1 MKINVLFTE
10 IQAGI
15 AVLIILLMRPGMR
28 KLPKVYSYMLWLVV
42 FARLLVPVSF
52 ESRFSVMPSAVE
64 SGVWLE
70 ENFGWT
76 GMTDGG
82 EDADGIVK
90 NDAETDTEAVG
101 SGLTGG
107 GNVGIMGENSPVG
120 TGFPANGNNENAGM
134 AGADSSVNIS
144 HRDENLE
151 TGNDSIRHMTAQGT
165 DLSADSMMEGG
176 VKTDFAIEGDKG
188 IGKGDLPQSG
198 GNEVHGKRRLPTLW
212 ETVLLILWA
221 AGAAVI
227 LAYNGMALI
236 LVKRRINKAER
247 LRENIFIS
255 SQVKSP
261 FTMGV
266 VRPKIYLPSDLPEAE
281 QEYII
286 CHETVHIRRKDYL
299 VKNMAFLLTALH
311 WFNPFVWVAF
321 NYMGRD
327 MEMSCD
333 EKVIGE
339 MGEEIKKQ
347 YSQSLLNFAQGR
359 CPAAMTPI
367 TFGENSV
374 KQRVSNVL
382 TYKSASRWAA
392 VLGAVILFAA
402 AGMAFT
408 VRSNAGQ
415 DQQGSGSVSTT
426 DPETRISA
434 KSSSLA
440 VRDAGASPEI
450 IQAGFLLARK
460 SPYGALDCWARAF
473 TDRNGDMLYQLAAD
487 EEGFI
492 NWERVVQRGDGSFA
506 FGESSPWP
514 WEYDY
519 GILMSPEDS
528 TAEITFHMRT
538 SVPEIYVVREK
549 VRITESAGLYY
560 VDHED
565 TWDNYRIDTGQ
576 EYEEAY
582 GHDADNGY
590 AEMAVLYDDAFYR
603 AILTQL
609 LNGDNPGFYLKYT
622 DPVTAAKDLLH
633 LGAGEGEVT
642 EWHMVSAT
650 QLRSAGTEF
659 PEWASMPAPDWL
671 MASSAS
677 GVGSRVLV
685 TYTFAKDGS
694 QAEILMELK
703 EESQGIWGLAGGG
716 IREVYDMVW
725 EPEMM
730 EHGEGK
736 ADLSYVI
743 ELSNYGIYRLGA
755 HSGLTCLWAGDVGQ
769 EAVARF
775 SDNRLYLFQSLERA
789 EENSADGM
797 EVVFVYDLLTGELY
811 REHLAIPQDYQ
822 RIFPEVDLGVD
833 GGFVQIYGFGS
844 KAYTLPLENLQEPLW
859 NQKTFQQMSKEDKQ
873 AYGVDNRTYLL
884 NHPDTLVQLS
894 IRETERTSA
903 FIDLDGDGV
912 SEQVILSADPDE
924 KGQYWEYDSY
934 RLAVCADKGGMTE
947 SAVRGSGARVYND
960 IWAYSPDGEKII
972 LVLYEDGAS
981 GDPRTCLYGY
991 EEGELKALGEFHD
1004 DIRTCTM
1011 EDGVISGRER
1021 CDVIQTDAIHTSWR
1035 FGDSGKLE
1043 MVPQKVY
1050 DFVALN
1056 EIELLEELPVQN
1068 ILPPGEEGIYFG
1080 IRYFTISPQTVRFL
1094 QTDSTFSWIYVEAA
1108 DGSRGW
1114 FQMDGGKVKEL
1125 GKDSSEVFGGMYYG
1139 EGF

>member
-1 MKINVLFTE
+1 MGIKVLFSE
-10 IQAGI
+10 IQVGI
-15 AVLIILLMRPGMR
+15 AVLIFLLMRLGIR

-52 ESRFSVMPSAVE
+52 ESRFSVVPSVVE
-64 SGVWLE
+64 SEVWLE
-70 ENFGWT
+70 ESFSWA
-76 GMTDGG
+76 GMTDEG
-82 EDADGIVK
+82 EGAGGIVN
-90 NDAETDTEAVG
+90 NDKGTD
-101 SGLTGG
+101 
-107 GNVGIMGENSPVG
+107 
-120 TGFPANGNNENAGM
+120 FPANGNNENAGM
-134 AGADSSVNIS
+134 AGEDFSVS
-144 HRDENLE
+144 TGHRDKDLE
-151 TGNDSIRHMTAQGT
+151 TGNDGIGNMAAQGT
-165 DLSADSMMEGG
+165 DISASLMTGNSAEA
-176 VKTDFAIEGDKG
+176 DFSLGGDKD
-188 IGKGDLPQSG
+188 IGEGDLPQSDG
-198 GNEVHGKRRLPTLW
+198 METHGKWQLSAIR
-212 ETVLLILWA
+212 EMVLLILWA
-221 AGAAVI
+221 AGAVTV

-247 LRENIFIS
+247 LRDNVYIS

-261 FTMGV
+261 FTLGMIH
-266 VRPKIYLPSDLPEAE
+266 PKIYLPSDLPEAE

-359 CPAAMTPI
+359 CPVAI

-374 KQRVSNVL
+374 KQRVSNVFA
-382 TYKSASRWAA
+382 YKPVSRWAA
-392 VLGAVILFAA
+392 VLGAVILFVS
-402 AGMAFT
+402 AGMMFT
-408 VRSNAGQ
+408 VRSNA
-415 DQQGSGSVSTT
+415 DQYRQGSGSVSAA
-426 DPETRISA
+426 DPEVRISV
-434 KSSSLA
+434 KGSSLA
-440 VRDAGASPEI
+440 VRDAGACPEI
-450 IQAGFLLARK
+450 IHAGFLLARK
-460 SPYGALDCWARAF
+460 SPYGALECWARAY
-473 TDRNGDMLYQLAAD
+473 TDRNGDMLYRLAAD

-519 GILMSPEDS
+519 EILMSPEDS
-528 TAEITFHMRT
+528 SAEITFHMRT
-538 SVPEIYVVREK
+538 SVPEIYLVREK
-549 VRITESAGLYY
+549 VRITEAEGLYY
-560 VDHED
+560 VDHESA
-565 TWDNYRIDTGQ
+565 WDNYRIETGQ

-590 AEMAVLYDDAFYR
+590 AEMAALYDDAFYR
-603 AILTQL
+603 TILTQL
-609 LNGDNPGFYLKYT
+609 LNGDNSGFYLKYT

-822 RIFPEVDLGVD
+822 RIFPEVD
-833 GGFVQIYGFGS
+833 FG
-844 KAYTLPLENLQEPLW
+844 
-859 NQKTFQQMSKEDKQ
+859 
-873 AYGVDNRTYLL
+873 
-884 NHPDTLVQLS
+884 
-894 IRETERTSA
+894 
-903 FIDLDGDGV
+903 
-912 SEQVILSADPDE
+912 
-924 KGQYWEYDSY
+924 
-934 RLAVCADKGGMTE
+934 
-947 SAVRGSGARVYND
+947 
-960 IWAYSPDGEKII
+960 
-972 LVLYEDGAS
+972 
-981 GDPRTCLYGY
+981 
-991 EEGELKALGEFHD
+991 
-1004 DIRTCTM
+1004 
-1011 EDGVISGRER
+1011 
-1021 CDVIQTDAIHTSWR
+1021 
-1035 FGDSGKLE
+1035 
-1043 MVPQKVY
+1043 
-1050 DFVALN
+1050 
-1056 EIELLEELPVQN
+1056 
-1068 ILPPGEEGIYFG
+1068 
-1080 IRYFTISPQTVRFL
+1080 
-1094 QTDSTFSWIYVEAA
+1094 A
-1108 DGSRGW
+1108 DGSQGW

>member
-1 MKINVLFTE
+1 
-10 IQAGI
+10 
-15 AVLIILLMRPGMR
+15 
-28 KLPKVYSYMLWLVV
+28 
-42 FARLLVPVSF
+42 
-52 ESRFSVMPSAVE
+52 
-64 SGVWLE
+64 
-70 ENFGWT
+70 
-76 GMTDGG
+76 MTDGKEG
-82 EDADGIVK
+82 AGGIE
-90 NDAETDTEAVG
+90 NSNTGMGAEAAG
-101 SGLTGG
+101 SGFTEG
-107 GNVGIMGENSPVG
+107 GNAGIMGENSPAG
-120 TGFPANGNNENAGM
+120 TDFPANGNNENAGM
-134 AGADSSVNIS
+134 TGADSSVNIG

-151 TGNDSIRHMTAQGT
+151 TGNDGIRHMTAQGT

-221 AGAAVI
+221 AGAAAI

-236 LVKRRINKAER
+236 LVKRRINKAEH
-247 LRENIFIS
+247 LRDNIYVS

-261 FTMGV
+261 FTLGMIH
-266 VRPKIYLPSDLPEAE
+266 PNIYLPPDLAEAE

-286 CHETVHIRRKDYL
+286 CHEKVHIRRKDYL
-299 VKNMAFLLTALH
+299 VKNMAFLLTTLH
-311 WFNPFVWVAF
+311 WFNPFVWIAF

-333 EKVIGE
+333 EKVIGI
-339 MGEEIKKQ
+339 MGEKIKKQ

-382 TYKSASRWAA
+382 AYKSVSRWAA
-392 VLGAVILFAA
+392 ALGAVIIFAA
-402 AGMAFT
+402 AGMMFT

-415 DQQGSGSVSTT
+415 DQQGSGSASTT
-426 DPETRISA
+426 DPEERISA
-434 KSSSLA
+434 KGSSLA
-440 VRDAGASPEI
+440 VRDAGACPET

-460 SPYGALDCWARAF
+460 SSYGALECWARAF
-473 TDRNGDMLYQLAAD
+473 TDRNGDVLYQLAAD

-492 NWERVVQRGDGSFA
+492 HWERVVQRGDGSFA
-506 FGESSPWP
+506 FGDSSPWP

-519 GILMSPEDS
+519 EILMSPEHS

-538 SVPEIYVVREK
+538 SLPEIYVVREK
-549 VRITESAGLYY
+549 VRITEAGGLYY
-560 VDHED
+560 VDHES
-565 TWDNYRIDTGQ
+565 TWDNYRIETGQ

-582 GHDADNGY
+582 GHGDFTGYSNGNHDGSGKEDSTIPSDGVENSENDIVDGKNEDGNNGY

-650 QLRSAGTEF
+650 QLRSAGTGF

-694 QAEILMELK
+694 QAEILMEMK

-811 REHLAIPQDYQ
+811 REHLAIPQNYQ

-844 KAYTLPLENLQEPLW
+844 KAYTLPLENLNEPLW

-934 RLAVCADKGGMTE
+934 RLAVCAAKGGMTE
-947 SAVRGSGARVYND
+947 SVVKGSGARVYND
-960 IWAYSPDGEKII
+960 IWAYSPDGERII
-972 LVLYEDGAS
+972 LALYEDGAS
-981 GDPRTCLYGY
+981 GDPRTCLFGY

-1011 EDGVISGRER
+1011 EDALISGTER

-1035 FGDSGKLE
+1035 LGDSGKLE
-1043 MVPQKVY
+1043 PVPQKVY

-1080 IRYFTISPQTVRFL
+1080 IRYFTISPQTVRFV

-1125 GKDSSEVFGGMYYG
+1125 GKDSSEVFGNLIF
-1139 EGF
+1139 ED